1 MATCLDM
8 SVIAF
13 NSHTKAPSS
22 SSRSA
27 VLQMSAEVE
36 ADLRA
41 QLLNRRQD
49 GGEDEEV
56 EQEEEEIDVETVE
69 VKRRP
74 SRSPK
79 CARCRNHGVVSRL
92 KGHKRLCRWRDCR
105 CANCALVVERQR
117 VMAAQ
122 VALRRQQ
129 AAEGKKSQRSASFL
143 RRSAYQCYSR
153 APSLLAKS
161 ILEGYTP
168 PVLEDWPKRLHY
180 PPLSVRMRKR
190 RAFADKELEN
200 VMLER
205 ELRQREMEELP
216 ELVFLQATVSPAPS
230 PCFCPLS
237 DPSPASLLPIYKSR
251 PLLFECDLH
260 CHTQEFKSKSVEQ
273 CHRDVLTQSC
283 VLRTATKSWELCSD
297 RDSCLESFPLP
308 SFQSSHYYCS
318 ENSGVNTERSML
330 ENGTADSS
338 SAVPKSVSADRLD
351 ITSKRDGALS
361 LIEAK
366 VLSQAELPD
375 KHCRAPGL
383 EKLTHKDWAA
393 ERNPIKNSNARPLP
407 FSVEALLMR

>member
-1 MATCLDM
+1 
-8 SVIAF
+8 
-13 NSHTKAPSS
+13 
-22 SSRSA
+22 
-27 VLQMSAEVE
+27 MSAGVE
-36 ADLRA
+36 PELTR
-41 QLLNRRQD
+41 LE
-49 GGEDEEV
+49 GEDEEV
-56 EQEEEEIDVETVE
+56 DVETVE
-69 VKRRP
+69 AKRRP

-161 ILEGYTP
+161 ILEGYKP

-190 RAFADKELEN
+190 RTFADKELES

-205 ELRQREMEELP
+205 EMRQREMEDLP

-230 PCFCPLS
+230 PCFCSLS
-237 DPSPASLLPIYKSR
+237 DSGLPSHLPMYKSS

-260 CHTQEFKSKSVEQ
+260 CHTQEFKLSTLEQ
-273 CHRDVLTQSC
+273 CQRGDILTKSC
-283 VLRTATKSWELCSD
+283 LLQTAKSWETCSE

-308 SFQSSHYYCS
+308 SFQSSQYYGS
-318 ENSGVNTERSML
+318 ENSGVNTEQTVP
-330 ENGTADSS
+330 ENVTADSS
-338 SAVPKSVSADRLD
+338 SGVPNRVAADRLD
-351 ITSKRDGALS
+351 IASKQDGALS

-366 VLSQAELPD
+366 VLSRAELPD
-375 KHCRAPGL
+375 KHSRAPGL
-383 EKLTHKDWAA
+383 ENLTQKHCDTKT
-393 ERNPIKNSNARPLP
+393 NSVKNSSARPLP